1 MEDKQTALSHHFL
14 KFEDWEKTVSSYF
27 KNDPLWDSLY
37 YRVALFLSDL
47 VWDDCEF
54 LQKDFRARHYV
65 SQIMHSSGSVSAN
78 MEEAFGRGV
87 GTPDYVRILK
97 ISLGEARE
105 TRGWYYRSRHALPAD
120 LLEHRYKV
128 IDHLISLITN
138 LLNSHKRNLG
148 RK

>member
-1 MEDKQTALSHHFL
+1 MSDKFV
-14 KFEDWEKTVSSYF
+14 KFEEWEKTVPAYF
-27 KNDPLWDSLY
+27 KKDPLWESLY

-47 VWDDCEF
+47 VWDDCEL
-54 LQKDFRARHYV
+54 LQKDFRAKHYV
-65 SQIMHSSGSVSAN
+65 AQIMRSSGSVSAN

-87 GTPDYVRILK
+87 GTPDYVRIIK

-105 TRGWYYRSRHALPAD
+105 TRGWYYRSRRALPAD

-148 RK
+148 KK

>member
-1 MEDKQTALSHHFL
+1 VSDNFL
-14 KFEDWEKTVSSYF
+14 KFEEWEKTVPAYF
-27 KNDPLWDSLY
+27 KKDSLWESLY

-47 VWDDCEF
+47 VWDDCEL
-54 LQKDFRARHYV
+54 LQKDFRAKHYV
-65 SQIMHSSGSVSAN
+65 PQITRSSGSVSAN
-78 MEEAFGRGV
+78 MEEAYGRGV
-87 GTPDYVRILK
+87 GTPDYVRIIK

-105 TRGWYYRSRHALPAD
+105 TRGWYYRSRRALPAD

-148 RK
+148 KK

>member
-1 MEDKQTALSHHFL
+1 MGNQFV
-14 KFEDWEKTVSSYF
+14 KFEEWENTVPAYF
-27 KNDPLWDSLY
+27 KKDPLWESLY

-54 LQKDFRARHYV
+54 LQKDFRAKHYIA
-65 SQIMHSSGSVSAN
+65 QIMHSSGSVSAN

-87 GTPDYVRILK
+87 GTPDYVRIIK

-105 TRGWYYRSRHALPAD
+105 TRGWYYRSRRALPTD

-148 RK
+148 KK